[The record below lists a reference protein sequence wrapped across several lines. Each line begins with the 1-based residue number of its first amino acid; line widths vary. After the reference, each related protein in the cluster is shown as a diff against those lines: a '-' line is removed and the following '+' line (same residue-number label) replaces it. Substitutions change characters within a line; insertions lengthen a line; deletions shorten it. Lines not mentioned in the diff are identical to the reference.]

1 VDDRGR
7 DVFVG
12 ALEDGAELADLR
24 DAGMT
29 DHPGSRYGVDGDG
42 RSLAGTCQGLGRL
55 EGKVVTT
62 Y

>member
-1 VDDRGR
+1 M
-7 DVFVG
+7 G